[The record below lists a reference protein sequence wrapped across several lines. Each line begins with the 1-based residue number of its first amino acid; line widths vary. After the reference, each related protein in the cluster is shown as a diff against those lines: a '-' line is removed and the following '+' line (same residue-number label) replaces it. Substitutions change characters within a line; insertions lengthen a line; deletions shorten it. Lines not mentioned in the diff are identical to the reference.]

1 MSKRKACPSDLSDA
15 EWQQIESLVPR
26 PLPGGRPAKY
36 ERREIVNAVLYVLR
50 SGCAWRMMPHDL
62 PPKETAY
69 AYFERWSEDGT
80 WEQIEAEL
88 RNKVRRVAGKKPAP
102 TAAIIDSQ
110 AVKTSD
116 AGGPRGFDVA
126 EQTISRQRHVLVDTL
141 GLIWLV
147 HVTAASVQDRDGAL
161 LLFAQLCQCGLG
173 RVRLIW
179 ADSAYKA
186 QKLWDWLATHLP
198 RRGRRLELVERDA
211 TATGFVVLKRRW
223 VVERTFGWLN
233 KCRRLSKDY
242 ERKTKQSETM
252 IRLASISLMTR
263 RLTLKTAF

>member
-1 MSKRKACPSDLSDA
+1 MSERKAYPSDLSD
-15 EWQQIESLVPR
+15 EQWELIRDLVPQ
-26 PLPGGRPAKY
+26 PLSGGRPAKHA
-36 ERREIVNAVLYVLR
+36 RREVVNAILYVLR

-69 AYFERWSEDGT
+69 ACFALWTKDGT
-80 WEQIEAEL
+80 WEQIEERL
-88 RNKVRRVAGKKPAP
+88 RGKVRRAAGKKPAP

-126 EQTISRQRHVLVDTL
+126 KQTVGRKRHLLVDTL

-147 HVTAASVQDRDGAL
+147 TVTAASVQDRDGAL
-161 LLFAQLCQCGLG
+161 LLFAQLCQRGLG

-179 ADSAYKA
+179 ADSAYHA
-186 QKLWDWLATHLP
+186 QKLWDWLAAHLP
-198 RRGRRLELVERDA
+198 RRGLLLSVVERVA
-211 TATGFVVLKRRW
+211 GTKGFVVLKRRW
-223 VVERTFGWLN
+223 VVERSFGWLN

-242 ERKTKQSETM
+242 ERKTAHSEAM
-252 IRLASISLMTR
+252 IRLASIQLMVR
-263 RLTLKTAF
+263 RLTLKTA